1 MIKKLCRAYLFIAQT
16 SISVRVITI
25 DFEKCVQFANDHPT
39 CYVATVDGDQPRVR
53 AFGMWFADKDGFFFS
68 TGKTKSIYRQLV
80 ANPKVEL
87 CFYAPPERAPEDGG
101 RVDIGTLMR
110 ASGTVRFLD
119 DAGLKQRLFDE
130 RPFLRSVAENTVIV
144 HVQNG
149 EAWFWK
155 WENNLLEADVKR
167 IPF

>member
-1 MIKKLCRAYLFIAQT
+1 M
-16 SISVRVITI
+16 ITI

-68 TGKTKSIYRQLV
+68 TSKTKSVYRQLI

-87 CFYAPPERAPEDGG
+87 CFYTPPERAPEEGG
-101 RVDIGTLMR
+101 PVDIGTMMR
-110 ASGTVRFLD
+110 VSGIVKFRD
-119 DAGLKQRLFDE
+119 DADLRRRLLDE
-130 RPFLRSVAENTVIV
+130 RPFLRPLEEIVAIV

-155 WENNLLEADVKR
+155 WEDNLHEADVKR